1 MHLRVDVS
9 LVAFFSLFEVKQ
21 KKTGFFFVGGG
32 WMKDGRKG
40 DEVVALVRTV
50 QRDAS
55 DSAERVSDFKAAEL
69 FSAFPWV
76 FFWGGVRA

>member
-1 MHLRVDVS
+1 MATDICRTGARVLRVSGRFPGEGMHLRVDVS

-40 DEVVALVRTV
+40 D
-50 QRDAS
+50 
-55 DSAERVSDFKAAEL
+55 
-69 FSAFPWV
+69 
-76 FFWGGVRA
+76 